1 MTFVTCFRRAANGR
15 TGILRRVSVAWCPAV
30 AAVCLVAP
38 SIAEDTAA
46 GRERDKAAI
55 RAAAQAY
62 QEALSRGDGA
72 TLASFWTADGDI
84 VDEQG
89 NRLEG
94 RKSAADVKKP
104 AAGAA
109 RPDMRIR
116 ETSLRFLTD
125 DVALEDGTVDVGLPG
140 LAQPVRGRFSATW
153 VRRQEGWKIA
163 ALREDRL
170 DAPAGAETL
179 QDLDWMVGEWTIVDD
194 HGGRPA
200 AAGDQPAMEV
210 TVRWNANRT
219 FLLRDLKIPVP
230 AADDAGPAGALS
242 VTQRIG
248 WDPLARQIR
257 SWVFS
262 SDGGHGEA
270 VWSRDGD
277 SWVARTAAVLPD
289 GSQISSLN
297 IYSFDGK
304 DRCIWRS
311 LPTHVGGEHAPAF
324 TMVMTRKP
332 KGKTP

>member
-1 MTFVTCFRRAANGR
+1 MT
-15 TGILRRVSVAWCPAV
+15 P
-30 AAVCLVAP
+30 CLVAP
-38 SIAEDTAA
+38 TAGEEPTA
-46 GRERDKAAI
+46 GRERDKIAI

-62 QEALSRGDGA
+62 QDALSRGDGTA
-72 TLASFWTADGDI
+72 LAGFWTADGDV

-89 NRLEG
+89 NTFAG
-94 RKSAADVKKP
+94 RKSAAAVTKP
-104 AAGAA
+104 AAGAG
-109 RPDMRIR
+109 RPDLRIR
-116 ETSLRFLTD
+116 ETSLRFLSD
-125 DVALEDGTVDVGLPG
+125 DVALEDGMVEVGLPG
-140 LAQPVRGRFSATW
+140 GAQPVRGRFSATW
-153 VRRQEGWKIA
+153 VRQAGAWKLA

-179 QDLDWMVGEWTIVDD
+179 QDLDWMVGEWTVNEDRV
-194 HGGRPA
+194 GRPTA
-200 AAGDQPAMEV
+200 AAGNRAAMEV

-219 FLLRDLKIPVP
+219 FLLRDLKIPVE
-230 AADDAGPAGALS
+230 AADESGQPSVLS

-248 WDPLARQIR
+248 WDPLSRRIR

-270 VWSRDGD
+270 IWSRDGD

-289 GSQISSLN
+289 GTQTSSLN

-304 DRCIWRS
+304 DRCVWRS

>member
-1 MTFVTCFRRAANGR
+1 MNVSRCAACCLLVG
-15 TGILRRVSVAWCPAV
+15 TA
-30 AAVCLVAP
+30 CLVAADDQP
-38 SIAEDTAA
+38 A
-46 GRERDKAAI
+46 GRDRDKSAI

-62 QEALSRGDGA
+62 QEALSRGDAGA
-72 TLASFWTADGDI
+72 LAAFWTADGDI

-89 NRLEG
+89 NTLQG
-94 RKSAADVKKP
+94 RKSAAAVTKP
-104 AAGAA
+104 AAETA
-109 RPDMRIR
+109 RPEMRIR
-116 ETSLRFLTD
+116 ETNLRFVTD
-125 DVALEDGTVDVGLPG
+125 DVAIEDGTVEVGLPG
-140 LAQPVRGRFSATW
+140 LAQPVRGRFTATW
-153 VRRQEGWKIA
+153 VRRQDGWKLA

-179 QDLDWMVGEWTIVDD
+179 QDLDWMVGDWTVVEDR
-194 HGGRPA
+194 GGRPA
-200 AAGDQPAMEV
+200 ATGDKPAMEV

-219 FLLRDLKIPVP
+219 FLLRDLKIPVDAPESGRP
-230 AADDAGPAGALS
+230 AALS

-248 WDPLARQIR
+248 WDPLSRKVR

-270 VWSRDGD
+270 EWSRDGD

-289 GSQISSLN
+289 GTQTSSLN

-332 KGKTP
+332 RGKTP